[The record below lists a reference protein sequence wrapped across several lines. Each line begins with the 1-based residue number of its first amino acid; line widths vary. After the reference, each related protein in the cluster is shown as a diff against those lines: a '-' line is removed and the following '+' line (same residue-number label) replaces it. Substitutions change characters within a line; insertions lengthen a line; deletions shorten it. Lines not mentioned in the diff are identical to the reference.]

1 MADVKY
7 DPAKHSELI
16 DAMNSVKESFEEVI
30 TEFKS
35 VKSIVSS
42 DFKGNGATALQTA
55 LQTKIEQLTKE
66 KESWSTVIANA
77 GQVEKAFVE
86 TDRNAKRIVQGQ
98 EPYQQG
104 KGGKIY

>member
-1 MADVKY
+1 MADIKY
-7 DPAKHSELI
+7 DSSKHSELI
-16 DAMNSVKESFEEVI
+16 NTMNSVKESFDEVI
-30 TEFKS
+30 TEFNS

-42 DFKGNGATALQTA
+42 NFKGDAATALQAA
-55 LQTKIEQLTKE
+55 LQSKIEQLNKE
-66 KESWSTVIANA
+66 KEGWSTVIANA

-98 EPYQQG
+98 DPYKQG

>member
-1 MADVKY
+1 MADITY
-7 DPAKHSELI
+7 DTAKHSELMDTLNKI
-16 DAMNSVKESFEEVI
+16 KESFDEVI
-30 TEFKS
+30 TEFSS
-35 VKSIVSS
+35 VQSIVDS
-42 DFKGNGATALQTA
+42 DFKGDGAKALQTA

-66 KESWSTVIANA
+66 KESWSTVVTNA
-77 GQVEKAFVE
+77 EQVEKAFVE